1 MRVLERDDVKI
12 KIQVGATEEQHQAT
26 VHGVKWLS
34 NSSGFGR
41 SPNSGWRNFQS
52 HGISEQFSLQVPV
65 NPDLGQAG
73 NTVDYLYATDA
84 TRDGIWSGTWGIMR
98 SYGQPQQDLV
108 ELPDNPMRGNVQI
121 VNLTNF
127 NGVCPMF
134 VLDEN
139 GDVIDPPGRD
149 RNIPIVPVQYDVTAV
164 LANDVLPNALGV
176 TIDNNL
182 PVGPRAF
189 GFFANDNEGG
199 PLDPE
204 GGTLVYNR
212 RQTIGPSGTG
222 PLNDP
227 TAILYMRTDE
237 LTFNTDC
244 VDPIT
249 GTDTC
254 RTVFGDPDGLQPNVP
269 VEPLVLRANAGDC
282 IEVTLR
288 NALPFTPVI
297 DNDELSP
304 TFGQVIDK
312 VPDPMPDLAG
322 WQDLFWV
329 VNRDLGQGVGIDNQM
344 HFFNNNLIRPSSY
357 VGLHA
362 QLVEYDA
369 SRDDGVLVGKNS
381 AGQALVS
388 PGGDKLYRWYAGDL
402 RHEIEPSNNP
412 NRPQRA
418 RIIPTPVEFG
428 GSNLL
433 SADRVKQPQKGLFGA
448 LVIEPAGAR
457 LAGTDPSN
465 PPWPDTLADLESV
478 PDYQGSGT
486 DTRLTRAQVT
496 VDATLNPG
504 GAGSAGTYREALLI
518 GHKIAN
524 IRWADGTAIANIHQ
538 GELGREGA
546 EDSGH
551 AGFNYGM
558 EPSWFR
564 FKLAPDADF
573 GNAQSPPGAFG
584 SIPNVHAFYANG
596 LVAAEPNSIPNNSPV
611 SLAGDPVT
619 PVFWNMVDPENPV
632 FDTRMYVLN
641 GASAD
646 RDGTFILHGHLWQR
660 DPFVCTGASQDTSV
674 PLAGRCDPNE
684 PVPSRALG
692 FNMQGKWM
700 GGEEGMGHAYGHWPI
715 LFDAGGTDGV
725 PGDYLFRDYSPSGN
739 RNGQFGILRV
749 VPQE

>member
-1 MRVLERDDVKI
+1 
-12 KIQVGATEEQHQAT
+12 
-26 VHGVKWLS
+26 
-34 NSSGFGR
+34 
-41 SPNSGWRNFQS
+41 
-52 HGISEQFSLQVPV
+52 
-65 NPDLGQAG
+65 
-73 NTVDYLYATDA
+73 
-84 TRDGIWSGTWGIMR
+84 
-98 SYGQPQQDLV
+98 
-108 ELPDNPMRGNVQI
+108 
-121 VNLTNF
+121 
-127 NGVCPMF
+127 
-134 VLDEN
+134 
-139 GDVIDPPGRD
+139 VIDPPGRD

-212 RQTIGPSGTG
+212 RQTIGPSGAG

-227 TAILYMRTDE
+227 TAILYMRTED
-237 LTFNTDC
+237 LVFDDSLCAHSVFGN
-244 VDPIT
+244 
-249 GTDTC
+249 DTC
-254 RTVFGDPDGLQPNVP
+254 RTAFGDPVGLQPGTP

-288 NALPFTPVI
+288 NALPFQPVEVF
-297 DNDELSP
+297 NEFDELI
-304 TFGQVIDK
+304 GID
-312 VPDPMPDLAG
+312 VDPLPMPDLAG

-369 SRDDGVLVGKNS
+369 SRDDGVLVGQNS
-381 AGQALVS
+381 PGQVLVGPAGQ
-388 PGGDKLYRWYAGDL
+388 KTYRWYAGDL
-402 RHEIEPSNNP
+402 RHERVLGGNP
-412 NRPQRA
+412 NQR
-418 RIIPTPVEFG
+418 RFQIIPTPVEFG
-428 GSNLL
+428 GTNLL
-433 SADRVKQPQKGLFGA
+433 AADRVKQPQKGLFGA
-448 LVIEPAGAR
+448 LVIEPEGAR
-457 LAGTDPSN
+457 LKDTEGA
-465 PPWPDTLADLESV
+465 PWPDTLADLESV
-478 PDYQGSGT
+478 PDGQGMDNT
-486 DTRLTRAQVT
+486 TRLTRAQVT
-496 VDATLNPG
+496 VDATANPG
-504 GAGSAGTYREALLI
+504 GAGSGGEYREALLI

-524 IRWADGTAIANIHQ
+524 LRWADGTAIANIHQ

-632 FDTRMYVLN
+632 FDTRMYVL
-641 GASAD
+641 
-646 RDGTFILHGHLWQR
+646 
-660 DPFVCTGASQDTSV
+660 TSV